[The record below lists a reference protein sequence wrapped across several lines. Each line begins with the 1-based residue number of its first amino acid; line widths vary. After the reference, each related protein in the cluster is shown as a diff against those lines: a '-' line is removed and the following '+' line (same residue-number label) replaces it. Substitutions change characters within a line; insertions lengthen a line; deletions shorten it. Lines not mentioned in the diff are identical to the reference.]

1 MIVIKVM
8 CVFPMVISSEFHF
21 GKYRDD
27 DHRDDAPHCIFWLLK
42 FWALILSPLYLC
54 HFQDNGMVK
63 TEPAHERITSSP
75 GMLRIDET
83 KSPESHRSRSNPSPE
98 MSSANQNQP
107 PSESTNQTSSS
118 FHSSIIQNS
127 NSVLRSAIMPTS
139 SVPNHYPVRKCPMT
153 SSDISCLSS
162 IHGYESS
169 VMSHPPV

>member
-1 MIVIKVM
+1 
-8 CVFPMVISSEFHF
+8 
-21 GKYRDD
+21 
-27 DHRDDAPHCIFWLLK
+27 
-42 FWALILSPLYLC
+42 
-54 HFQDNGMVK
+54 MVK

-98 MSSANQNQP
+98 ISQSTNQNQP
-107 PSESTNQTSSS
+107 ASEQTNQTSS

-153 SSDISCLSS
+153 SSDISCLGS
-162 IHGYESS
+162 IYGYESS
-169 VMSHPPV
+169 VMSHSSPL